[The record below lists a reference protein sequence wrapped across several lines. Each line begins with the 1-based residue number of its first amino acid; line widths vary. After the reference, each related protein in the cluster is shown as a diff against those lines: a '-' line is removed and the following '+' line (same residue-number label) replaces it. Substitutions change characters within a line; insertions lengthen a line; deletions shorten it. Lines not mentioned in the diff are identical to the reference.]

1 MKLLLPPLPHR
12 LLPRRWRRR
21 RSLFRSRSRG
31 RQPGPSPLLLLGAAG
46 GMAALVGVGWLARQL
61 VASAAEGGPSLLQ
74 LLQEVRQPPMAPEAG
89 RRHAP
94 PPPTRVAWT
103 SRLRPT
109 CSPPPP
115 ALRKRLER
123 QLAALP
129 QQARRIRID
138 PSNYGQRFT
147 KDAYG
152 NPVDPRPQVVV
163 LHETVFG
170 ISSALNT
177 FLTPHPRDED
187 QVSYHTLI
195 GEDGSVIYTV
205 DPADRAFGAGNS
217 AFNGQWV
224 ITNPSVGGSVNNFA
238 LHLSLETP
246 IDGEDDGPAHSGYS
260 PAQYDA
266 LAVVL
271 TDWMRRFSFPA
282 AHITTHRHVDQGGE
296 RSDPRSF
303 DWGQLQVR
311 LAALGM
317 LCPGGTQPAQP

>member
-1 MKLLLPPLPHR
+1 VLLCTV
-12 LLPRRWRRR
+12 
-21 RSLFRSRSRG
+21 
-31 RQPGPSPLLLLGAAG
+31 G
-46 GMAALVGVGWLARQL
+46 GVVALVGLGWLARQL
-61 VASAAEGGPSLLQ
+61 VASAADGGPSLLE
-74 LLQEVRQPPMAPEAG
+74 LLQEVRQPPSAPPPG
-89 RRHAP
+89 RRHVPAP
-94 PPPTRVAWT
+94 PVRASWT
-103 SRLRPT
+103 SPLRTT

-115 ALRKRLER
+115 ELRQRLETL
-123 QLAALP
+123 LAKLP
-129 QQARRIRID
+129 EKQQRIQID
-138 PSNYGQRFT
+138 PSNYGERFH

-152 NPVDPRPQVVV
+152 NPVDPRPQMVV

-195 GEDGSVIYTV
+195 GEDGSIIQTV
-205 DPADRAFGAGNS
+205 DPSQRAFGAGNS
-217 AFNGQWV
+217 AFDGQWV

-246 IDGEDDGPAHSGYS
+246 IDGEDDAPSHSGYS
-260 PAQYDA
+260 AAQYDA

-282 AHITTHRHVDQGGE
+282 SRITTHRHVDQGGE

-303 DWGQLQVR
+303 EWGELQVR

-317 LCPGGTQPAQP
+317 LCPDPALTRREGLRSGG